1 MVGNERFRLQG
12 ELTVKRAVELFAG
25 LNGPVGF
32 ASASSEPLIMTVG
45 VCETLV
51 AV

>member
-1 MVGNERFRLQG
+1 MNAEDFKG
-12 ELTVKRAVELFAG
+12 ELTVKLTVELFFG

-32 ASASSEPLIMTVG
+32 ASASAVPLIVMVG

-51 AV
+51 AG